1 MHATMEAKAENLRFN
16 SVSRLMWVNGAG
28 GKKGNERK
36 VGKMR
41 REKFMLHIF
50 ERYSNETTCKM
61 AATSREKDRKKRK
74 GGEGKTFEKR
84 GS

>member
-1 MHATMEAKAENLRFN
+1 
-16 SVSRLMWVNGAG
+16 
-28 GKKGNERK
+28 
-36 VGKMR
+36 MR

>member
-1 MHATMEAKAENLRFN
+1 MHATME
-16 SVSRLMWVNGAG
+16 SRESSFQFGITSYVGQRSRREE
-28 GKKGNERK
+28 GNERK

>member
-1 MHATMEAKAENLRFN
+1 MGQR
-16 SVSRLMWVNGAG
+16 SRREE
-28 GKKGNERK
+28 GNERK

-61 AATSREKDRKKRK
+61 AATSREKDRKKREREREEK
-74 GGEGKTFEKR
+74 GRRLKR
-84 GS
+84 EEVEHRGAIREARRTRWL

>member
-1 MHATMEAKAENLRFN
+1 MGQR
-16 SVSRLMWVNGAG
+16 SRREE
-28 GKKGNERK
+28 GNERK

-61 AATSREKDRKKRK
+61 AATSREKDRKKRERERVEK
-74 GGEGKTFEKR
+74 GRCLKR
-84 GS
+84 EEVEHRGAIREARRTRWL